1 MEPPNPGVG
10 EPGAPSTA
18 PIAHRLLQRQV
29 QKFIGQDTPIP
40 ENWRRLLLAVD
51 EAYGQFETDR
61 KLVERSM
68 ELSSNELLEANSRLR
83 SRYERDVAVL
93 ESLRSSVSTLRAKG
107 DAPLGDVSNDLLDL
121 SNIVREQVRL
131 SAVAEEALRSAKES
145 AEAANRAKSDF
156 LANMSH
162 EIRTPMNAIIGMTSL
177 LLDRNLGPMEAEC
190 VSTVR
195 ASADLLLDLINNI
208 LDFSKIEAGKLE
220 LAPHRTDVRDCLN
233 RVADLFAQRC
243 AFKEVKF
250 EVRVAPEVPE
260 FVIADGTRLSQVL
273 VNLAGNAVKF
283 TSRGSIRIEASG
295 GPSGG
300 QCLLRFA
307 VKDTGPGI
315 PADRLDRLFKPFS
328 QVDSST
334 TRRFGGSGLGLT
346 ICHRLVDL
354 MQSRITV
361 TSEVG
366 VGSEF
371 SFVIAVAVSDSVE
384 GDAGAK
390 PAQHLPFDREFS
402 RLFPLR
408 VLVAEDNPVNL
419 KVILMTLKKL
429 GYEADSACNGREAVQ
444 YATGVP
450 YDVLVLDV
458 QMPEMDGMEAAR
470 KLHQVMPPG
479 NLPYIIALTANA
491 FTEDRTACLEAGM
504 NEFLTKPL
512 RIEEF
517 TASLAKGHAWRRRS
531 SGSRVPFGPL
541 TPLS

>member
-1 MEPPNPGVG
+1 MNPTGSGVG
-10 EPGAPSTA
+10 SEGSGDAGA
-18 PIAHRLLQRQV
+18 IRHRLLQRQV
-29 QKFIGQDTPIP
+29 QKYIGRDAPIP
-40 ENWRRLLLAVD
+40 ENWLRLLGAVE

-68 ELSSNELLEANSRLR
+68 ELSSNELLEANSMLR
-83 SRYERDVAVL
+83 RQYERDIAVL
-93 ESLRSSVSTLRAKG
+93 ESLRASVRVMRAQG
-107 DAPLGDVSNDLLDL
+107 GSAQGDVSNDLLDL

-131 SAVAEEALRSAKES
+131 SAVAEEALRSAKET
-145 AEAANRAKSDF
+145 AEAASRAKSEF

-177 LLDRNLGPMEAEC
+177 LLNRNLGPMEEEC

-195 ASADLLLDLINNI
+195 TSADLLLDLINNI

-220 LAPHRTDVRDCLN
+220 LSPHPVNLRECLG

-250 EVRVAPEVPE
+250 ETRVAPDVPHL
-260 FVIADGTRLSQVL
+260 VIADGTRLSQVL

-283 TSRGSIRIEASG
+283 TTRGSIRIEVSG
-295 GPSGG
+295 VPSGA
-300 QCLLRFA
+300 RWMMKFA

-315 PADRLDRLFKPFS
+315 PADRLNLLFKPFS

-334 TRRFGGSGLGLT
+334 TRRFGGSGLGLA

-354 MQSRITV
+354 MQSHIIV

-371 SFVIAVAVSDSVE
+371 SFTIPVAVSAAAE
-384 GDAGAK
+384 PENAPN
-390 PAQHLPFDREFS
+390 PAHDLPFDHRFS
-402 RLFPLR
+402 KLYPLR
-408 VLVAEDNPVNL
+408 ILVAEDNPVNR
-419 KVILMTLKKL
+419 KVILMTLTKL
-429 GYEADSACNGREAVQ
+429 GYKADSAVNGVEAVDQ
-444 YATGVP
+444 ACSNP

-458 QMPEMDGMEAAR
+458 QMPEMDGLEAAR
-470 KLHQVMPPG
+470 RLHKVIQPG
-479 NLPYIIALTANA
+479 KLPYMVALTANA
-491 FTEDRTACLEAGM
+491 FTEDRTACLAAGM

-517 TASLAKGHAWRRRS
+517 TASLARGHAWRQANL
-531 SGSRVPFGPL
+531 VK
-541 TPLS
+541 

>member
-1 MEPPNPGVG
+1 MQPHGSG
-10 EPGAPSTA
+10 DGDQGGANSTG
-18 PIAHRLLQRQV
+18 IRHRLLQRQV
-29 QKFIGQDTPIP
+29 RKFMGKEGSMP
-40 ENWRRLLLAVD
+40 ENLMRLLGAVE

-68 ELSSNELLEANSRLR
+68 ELSSNELLEANLLLR
-83 SRYERDVAVL
+83 RQYERDVAVL
-93 ESLRSSVSTLRAKG
+93 ESLRASVRAMRVEGEGPPGDST
-107 DAPLGDVSNDLLDL
+107 NDLLDL
-121 SNIVREQVRL
+121 SKVVREQVRL
-131 SAVAEEALRSAKES
+131 SAVAEEALRSAKET
-145 AEAANRAKSDF
+145 AEAASRAKSEF

-177 LLDRNLGPMEAEC
+177 LLNRNLGPMEEEC

-195 ASADLLLDLINNI
+195 ASADLLLELINNI

-220 LAPHRTDVRDCLN
+220 LAPHPVDVRECVG

-250 EVRVAPEVPE
+250 ETRVAPGVPR
-260 FVIADGTRLSQVL
+260 FVSADGTRLSQVL

-283 TSRGSIRIEASG
+283 TTRGTIRIEVSG
-295 GPSGG
+295 VPSEA
-300 QCLLRFA
+300 QWMMRFA

-315 PADRLDRLFKPFS
+315 PADRLNLLFKPFS

-334 TRRFGGSGLGLT
+334 TRRFGGSGLGLA

-354 MQSRITV
+354 MQSQIIV
-361 TSEVG
+361 SSEVG

-371 SFVIAVAVSDSVE
+371 SFIIPVAVSDAEEPE
-384 GDAGAK
+384 GEAK
-390 PAQHLPFDREFS
+390 PANDLPFDQRFS
-402 RLFPLR
+402 NLYPLR
-408 VLVAEDNPVNL
+408 VLVAEDNPVNR
-419 KVILMTLKKL
+419 KVILMTLTKL
-429 GYEADSACNGREAVQ
+429 GYQVDSAVNGVEAVER
-444 YATGVP
+444 ATRVS

-458 QMPEMDGMEAAR
+458 QMPEMDGLEAAR
-470 KLHQVMPPG
+470 RLHLAIQPSR
-479 NLPYIIALTANA
+479 LPYMIALTANA

-517 TASLAKGHAWRRRS
+517 TASLARGHAWRRAN
-531 SGSRVPFGPL
+531 L
-541 TPLS
+541 AK

>member
-1 MEPPNPGVG
+1 MEPPNPGAG
-10 EPGAPSTA
+10 EPGAPRAA

-29 QKFIGQDTPIP
+29 QKFIGRDAPIP
-40 ENWRRLLLAVD
+40 ENWRRLLAAVED
-51 EAYGQFETDR
+51 AYGQFETDR

-68 ELSSNELLEANSRLR
+68 ELSSNELLEANSMLR

-93 ESLRSSVSTLRAKG
+93 ESLRSSVRAMRAKAE
-107 DAPLGDVSNDLLDL
+107 APLGDVSNDLLDL

-145 AEAANRAKSDF
+145 AEAANRAKSEF

-195 ASADLLLDLINNI
+195 TSADLLLDLINNI

-250 EVRVAPEVPE
+250 EVRVGPEVPE

-273 VNLAGNAVKF
+273 VNLASNAVKF
-283 TSRGSIRIEASG
+283 TSRGTIRIEASG
-295 GPSGG
+295 VPSAG
-300 QCLLRFA
+300 QCMLRFA

-315 PADRLDRLFKPFS
+315 PPDRLDRLFKPFS

-334 TRRFGGSGLGLT
+334 TRRFGGSGLGLA

-354 MQSRITV
+354 MQSRIV
-361 TSEVG
+361 VASEVG

-371 SFVIAVAVSDSVE
+371 SFVIAAAVSESVE
-384 GDAGAK
+384 SDGAK

-408 VLVAEDNPVNL
+408 ILVAEDNPVNL
-419 KVILMTLKKL
+419 KVVLMTLRKL
-429 GYEADSACNGREAVQ
+429 GYEADSAGNGREAVEQ
-444 YATGVP
+444 ATRVP

-470 KLHQVMPPG
+470 KLHEVIPPG
-479 NLPYIIALTANA
+479 KMPYIIALTANA

-517 TASLAKGHAWRRRS
+517 TASLATGHAWRRQAS
-531 SGSRVPFGPL
+531 AP
-541 TPLS
+541 